1 MKAGKGLPDRVRR
14 ADTAEYFL
22 HMVRSGLPDAGLRS
36 SWALFPPLFLEPKD
50 CQTLAEILPG
60 SRFKLLSLAERGLN
74 REGMQRFA
82 KEAKSSCPDLSALVE
97 QAPVPIYKGSV
108 GGRAYPAFS
117 LGLSE
122 KGRRPL
128 VSTGFLKC
136 VEPTPQGQKMR
147 HFQDSNMAHQPISA
161 LSPWTFFI
169 NNAEQR

>member
-1 MKAGKGLPDRVRR
+1 MKGGKGLPDTVKR

-22 HMVRSGLPDAGLRS
+22 HMVRSGLASQDLRS
-36 SWALFPPLFLEPKD
+36 SWALFPPLFFEPKD

-60 SRFKLLSLAERGLN
+60 SRFKLLSPAERGLN
-74 REGMQRFA
+74 REGMQHFA
-82 KEAKSSCPDLSALVE
+82 KEARPCPDLSALVG
-97 QAPVPIYKGSV
+97 QAPVPTYSGNI

-136 VEPTPQGQKMR
+136 VEPNPQGQKMH